1 MLQANQ
7 LPSMR
12 GSELEALFANADA
25 GTLPVGK
32 GSGQALIAGGSVV
45 ARPLA
50 ALVRLVAWRGKEF
63 DAQGRSLRNL
73 ISPFALRA
81 ITADVYI
88 GDSRL
93 DGRPCIVLDYSKT
106 SRVAGWVRDEIREVE
121 PGLYVG
127 LVYVRSRQAPLRFS
141 LDFAD
146 ARRVEETATYD
157 ISRRAPHCQDRDQRV
172 RGR

>member
-1 MLQANQ
+1 MLQASQ
-7 LPSMR
+7 LPTMR
-12 GSELEALFANADA
+12 GSELEALFAKADA
-25 GTLPVGK
+25 GTIPVGK
-32 GSGQALIAGGSVV
+32 GSGQALIATGTVV
-45 ARPLA
+45 ARPLSA
-50 ALVRLVAWRGKEF
+50 FVRLVAWRGKEF

-73 ISPFALRA
+73 ISPLAMRA

-141 LDFAD
+141 LEFAD
-146 ARRVEETATYD
+146 ARGVEQTASNEPAHYG
-157 ISRRAPHCQDRDQRV
+157 SSV
-172 RGR
+172 

>member
-1 MLQANQ
+1 MLQAKQ

-12 GSELEALFANADA
+12 GSEVEALFAKADA
-25 GTLPVGK
+25 GTIPVGK
-32 GSGQALIAGGSVV
+32 GNGQALIATGSVV
-45 ARPLA
+45 ARPLLA
-50 ALVRLVAWRGKEF
+50 FVRRLAWRGKEF

-88 GDSRL
+88 GESRL

-141 LDFAD
+141 LEFAAD
-146 ARRVEETATYD
+146 SRTEYSERMLS
-157 ISRRAPHCQDRDQRV
+157 SRR
-172 RGR
+172 

>member
-1 MLQANQ
+1 MESVMVQAQ
-7 LPSMR
+7 ELPSMR
-12 GSELEALFANADA
+12 GSELEALFARADA
-25 GTLPVGK
+25 GTLPVGIGK
-32 GSGQALIAGGSVV
+32 GRALIASGTVA
-45 ARPLA
+45 ARPLS

-73 ISPFALRA
+73 ISPFGLRA

-141 LDFAD
+141 LEFDT
-146 ARRVEETATYD
+146 ARRVE
-157 ISRRAPHCQDRDQRV
+157 RV
-172 RGR
+172 GVN